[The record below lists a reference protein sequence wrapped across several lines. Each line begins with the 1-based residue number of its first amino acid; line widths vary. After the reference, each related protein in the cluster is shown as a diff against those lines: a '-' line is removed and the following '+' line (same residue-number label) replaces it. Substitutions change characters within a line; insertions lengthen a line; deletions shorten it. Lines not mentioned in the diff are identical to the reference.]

1 MDPPLHWDLSI
12 EKALGAGKGPDPG
25 RAGEQVARDQTG
37 KAGVF
42 ETRIKPRPEGL
53 NSFMGL
59 KAVGAVAG
67 AGPAKQAKPH
77 HLV

>member
-1 MDPPLHWDLSI
+1 
-12 EKALGAGKGPDPG
+12 
-25 RAGEQVARDQTG
+25 VARDQTG
-37 KAGVF
+37 EAGVP
-42 ETRIKPRPEGL
+42 ETRMQPRPEGL

-67 AGPAKQAKPH
+67 AGPAEQAETH